1 MIEKGIRY
9 KERKEQPTGQMAK
22 TTKEELMYY
31 LSPVYGKDAIKD
43 LDEDQLKELLDELT
57 ETFYKVKKKQGGVI
71 KDPTFTKYFSDG
83 GSADDEK
90 PKPKDNEFV
99 YDQRITFQP
108 DCLDS
113 IFEYIESISNVRI
126 EWMDKD
132 EFVDKNMTGIRITH
146 D

>member
-1 MIEKGIRY
+1 MIDKGIRY
-9 KERKEQPTGQMAK
+9 KERKEVPMKRVAK

-31 LSPVYGKDAIKD
+31 LSPVYCKDAIKD

-90 PKPKDNEFV
+90 PKPIDPLKLMLQINAMSDAERE
-99 YDQRITFQP
+99 Q
-108 DCLDS
+108 L
-113 IFEYIESISNVRI
+113 EYMLEKLGV
-126 EWMDKD
+126 K
-132 EFVDKNMTGIRITH
+132 KK
-146 D
+146 

>member
-43 LDEDQLKELLDELT
+43 LDEDLLKELLDELT

-90 PKPKDNEFV
+90 PKPIDPLKLMLQINAMSDTERE
-99 YDQRITFQP
+99 Q
-108 DCLDS
+108 L
-113 IFEYIESISNVRI
+113 EYMLEKLGV
-126 EWMDKD
+126 K
-132 EFVDKNMTGIRITH
+132 KK
-146 D
+146 

>member
-43 LDEDQLKELLDELT
+43 LDEAQLKELLDELT

-90 PKPKDNEFV
+90 PKPIDPLKLMLQINAMSDAERE
-99 YDQRITFQP
+99 Q
-108 DCLDS
+108 L
-113 IFEYIESISNVRI
+113 EYMLEKLGV
-126 EWMDKD
+126 K
-132 EFVDKNMTGIRITH
+132 KK
-146 D
+146 

>member
-1 MIEKGIRY
+1 MIDKGIRY
-9 KERKEQPTGQMAK
+9 KERKEVPKKRVAK

-90 PKPKDNEFV
+90 PKPIDPLKLMLQINAMSDAERE
-99 YDQRITFQP
+99 Q
-108 DCLDS
+108 L
-113 IFEYIESISNVRI
+113 EYMLEKLGV
-126 EWMDKD
+126 K
-132 EFVDKNMTGIRITH
+132 KK
-146 D
+146 

>member
-1 MIEKGIRY
+1 MIDKGIRY
-9 KERKEQPTGQMAK
+9 KEEKVPKRVAK

-90 PKPKDNEFV
+90 PKPIDPLKLMLQINAMSDAEREQLEYMLEKLGVKRNE
-99 YDQRITFQP
+99 
-108 DCLDS
+108 L
-113 IFEYIESISNVRI
+113 
-126 EWMDKD
+126 
-132 EFVDKNMTGIRITH
+132 
-146 D
+146 

>member
-9 KERKEQPTGQMAK
+9 KERKEVPMKRVAK

-90 PKPKDNEFV
+90 PKPIDPLKLMLQINAMSDAERE
-99 YDQRITFQP
+99 Q
-108 DCLDS
+108 L
-113 IFEYIESISNVRI
+113 EYMLEKLGV
-126 EWMDKD
+126 K
-132 EFVDKNMTGIRITH
+132 KK
-146 D
+146 

>member
-57 ETFYKVKKKQGGVI
+57 ETFYKVKKEAR
-71 KDPTFTKYFSDG
+71 
-83 GSADDEK
+83 GS
-90 PKPKDNEFV
+90 
-99 YDQRITFQP
+99 DQRSY
-108 DCLDS
+108 LYK
-113 IFEYIESISNVRI
+113 IF
-126 EWMDKD
+126 
-132 EFVDKNMTGIRITH
+132 
-146 D
+146 

>member
-1 MIEKGIRY
+1 MIDKGIRY
-9 KERKEQPTGQMAK
+9 KERKAQPTGQMAK

-90 PKPKDNEFV
+90 PKPIDPLKLMLQINAMSDAERE
-99 YDQRITFQP
+99 Q
-108 DCLDS
+108 L
-113 IFEYIESISNVRI
+113 EYMLEKLGV
-126 EWMDKD
+126 K
-132 EFVDKNMTGIRITH
+132 KK
-146 D
+146 

>member
-1 MIEKGIRY
+1 MIDKGIRY
-9 KERKEQPTGQMAK
+9 KERKELPMKRVAK

-90 PKPKDNEFV
+90 PKPIDPLKLMLQINAMSDAERE
-99 YDQRITFQP
+99 Q
-108 DCLDS
+108 L
-113 IFEYIESISNVRI
+113 EYMLEKLGV
-126 EWMDKD
+126 K
-132 EFVDKNMTGIRITH
+132 KK
-146 D
+146 

>member
-1 MIEKGIRY
+1 MIDKGIRY
-9 KERKEQPTGQMAK
+9 KERKEVPMKRVAK

-90 PKPKDNEFV
+90 PKPIDPLKLMLQINAMSDAERE
-99 YDQRITFQP
+99 Q
-108 DCLDS
+108 L
-113 IFEYIESISNVRI
+113 EYMLEKLGV
-126 EWMDKD
+126 K
-132 EFVDKNMTGIRITH
+132 KK
-146 D
+146 

>member
-31 LSPVYGKDAIKD
+31 LSPLYSKDQIKD

-90 PKPKDNEFV
+90 PKPIDPLKLMLQINAMSDAERE
-99 YDQRITFQP
+99 Q
-108 DCLDS
+108 L
-113 IFEYIESISNVRI
+113 EYMLEKLGV
-126 EWMDKD
+126 K
-132 EFVDKNMTGIRITH
+132 KK
-146 D
+146 

>member
-9 KERKEQPTGQMAK
+9 KERKELPMKRVAK

-57 ETFYKVKKKQGGVI
+57 ETLYKVKKKQGGVI

-90 PKPKDNEFV
+90 PKPIDPLKLMLQINAMSDAERE
-99 YDQRITFQP
+99 Q
-108 DCLDS
+108 L
-113 IFEYIESISNVRI
+113 EYMLEKLGV
-126 EWMDKD
+126 K
-132 EFVDKNMTGIRITH
+132 KK
-146 D
+146 

>member
-90 PKPKDNEFV
+90 PKPIDPLKLMLQIKSMSDAERE
-99 YDQRITFQP
+99 Q
-108 DCLDS
+108 L
-113 IFEYIESISNVRI
+113 EYMLEKLGV
-126 EWMDKD
+126 K
-132 EFVDKNMTGIRITH
+132 KK
-146 D
+146 

>member
-71 KDPTFTKYFSDG
+71 KDPTFTKYFGDG

-90 PKPKDNEFV
+90 QKPIDPLKLMLQINAMSDAERE
-99 YDQRITFQP
+99 Q
-108 DCLDS
+108 L
-113 IFEYIESISNVRI
+113 EYMLEKLGV
-126 EWMDKD
+126 K
-132 EFVDKNMTGIRITH
+132 KK
-146 D
+146 

>member
-1 MIEKGIRY
+1 MAASKNKMIDKGIRY
-9 KERKEQPTGQMAK
+9 KERKELPMKRVAK

-90 PKPKDNEFV
+90 PKPIDPLKLMLQINAMSDAERE
-99 YDQRITFQP
+99 Q
-108 DCLDS
+108 L
-113 IFEYIESISNVRI
+113 EYMLEKLGV
-126 EWMDKD
+126 K
-132 EFVDKNMTGIRITH
+132 KK
-146 D
+146 

>member
-9 KERKEQPTGQMAK
+9 KERKEQPTKQVAK

-90 PKPKDNEFV
+90 PKPIDALKLMLQINAMSDDERE
-99 YDQRITFQP
+99 Q
-108 DCLDS
+108 L
-113 IFEYIESISNVRI
+113 EYMLEKLGV
-126 EWMDKD
+126 K
-132 EFVDKNMTGIRITH
+132 KK
-146 D
+146 

>member
-1 MIEKGIRY
+1 
-9 KERKEQPTGQMAK
+9 MAK

-90 PKPKDNEFV
+90 PKPIDPLKLMLQINAMSDAERE
-99 YDQRITFQP
+99 Q
-108 DCLDS
+108 L
-113 IFEYIESISNVRI
+113 EYMLEKLGV
-126 EWMDKD
+126 K
-132 EFVDKNMTGIRITH
+132 KK
-146 D
+146 

>member
-1 MIEKGIRY
+1 MIDKGIRY
-9 KERKEQPTGQMAK
+9 KERKEVPMKRVAK

-83 GSADDEK
+83 GSADDDK
-90 PKPKDNEFV
+90 PKPIDPLKLMLQINAMSDAERE
-99 YDQRITFQP
+99 Q
-108 DCLDS
+108 L
-113 IFEYIESISNVRI
+113 EYMLEKLGV
-126 EWMDKD
+126 K
-132 EFVDKNMTGIRITH
+132 KK
-146 D
+146 